1 MQEETDDVFRPSKL
15 GALLE
20 HFGTIEDPREPPKV
34 RYPLREVLFLVV
46 AATIADCEDY
56 DEIALWG
63 KSHLSFLRRFS
74 EFHFG
79 TPCADWLRVVM
90 NRIDPDLFSA
100 CFCDWARELRPDA
113 AKLIAIDGKTSR
125 RSHDRKSGR
134 RALHMVSA
142 FATGARLVLAQ
153 EAVDAKENECAVIPD
168 ILDRLDL
175 DGALVTIDAIACNP
189 MVADAITGRKGDYVL
204 AVKANQPTLHREI
217 ARYFDDPAAKR
228 QVHSDTDKGHG
239 RIERRR
245 YHVSYEVEWLTGNR
259 RYPDEPRF
267 PGLAAIAMVEA
278 AIEQA
283 GTVTTTR
290 RFYLSSAKLTPERL
304 AEAVRG
310 HWAIENS
317 LHWVL
322 DVVFNE
328 NQSRLRKGHGAH
340 NMAIVRHFAIN
351 TVRLAKGKHSIKT
364 TRKLAGWDP
373 DELAR
378 ILTPPR

>member
-1 MQEETDDVFRPSKL
+1 MQEETDSVFRPLKL
-15 GALLE
+15 RALLE
-20 HFGTIEDPREPPKV
+20 HFGTIDDPREPPKV
-34 RYPLREVLFLVV
+34 RYPLREVLCLVV

-63 KSHLSFLRRFS
+63 KNHLAFLRRFS

-100 CFCDWARELRPDA
+100 GFSDWATTLRPDA
-113 AKLIAIDGKTSR
+113 AKLIAIDGKSSR

-153 EAVDAKENECAVIPD
+153 EAVDEKENECAVIPD
-168 ILDRLDL
+168 ILGRLEL

-189 MVADAITGRKGDYVL
+189 TIAAEITGRKGDYVL

-217 ARYFDDPAAKR
+217 ARYFDDPDAKR
-228 QVHSDTDKGHG
+228 QAHTDTDKGHG
-239 RIERRR
+239 RIETRR
-245 YHVSYEVEWLTGNR
+245 YHVSHEVEWLSGNR

-278 AIEQA
+278 IVEQA
-283 GTVTTTR
+283 GTATTTR
-290 RFYLSSAKLTPERL
+290 RFYLSSSRLTPERL

-322 DVVFNE
+322 DVVFKE
-328 NQSRLRKGHGAH
+328 DQSRLRKGHGAH

-351 TVRLAKGKHSIKT
+351 AVRLAKGRHSIKT